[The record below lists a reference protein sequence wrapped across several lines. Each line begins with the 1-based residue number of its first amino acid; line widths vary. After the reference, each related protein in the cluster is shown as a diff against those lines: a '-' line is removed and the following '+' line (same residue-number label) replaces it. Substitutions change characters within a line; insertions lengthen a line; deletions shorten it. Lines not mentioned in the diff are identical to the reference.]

1 MAKNVNKVNQAQ
13 EERKLMVRKMK
24 KIGRMEE
31 AIKEKIKGF
40 HHVLIARRLTILKS
54 IISTDLECNVE
65 FVNSLAILTRC
76 ARIRVNY

>member
-31 AIKEKIKGF
+31 AIKEELKGS
-40 HHVLIARRLTILKS
+40 HDVLIARRQTILRS
-54 IISTDLECNVE
+54 IVGINLECSVE
-65 FVNSLAILTRC
+65 FANGLAILTRC